1 VNSEERVLAACAFE
15 APDRI
20 PRIEFFWEYPK
31 SWEERLGPVAR
42 VNDVIIWSP
51 NEGTFPTRAR
61 RIEERE
67 GYTYEVDRWGRT
79 IRYRRDGYF
88 SETLEVPITDDI
100 DTDAIH
106 FDPPDLDLRFLQV
119 ETETILDAPLIE
131 GAPDPLTIRR
141 ALQQARAQGCFFG
154 KTGGP
159 YLRSTYVRGEAQFLM
174 DIGSD
179 PGLARALADKMADHL
194 MAVGVQEIERW
205 SLQETGMWIFD
216 DMAYNTGPMFSPDS
230 FEKVFL
236 PAYRR
241 MVAAYKGAGA
251 RYVFFHSD
259 GDIRLLLDMLI
270 DAGIDG
276 INPVE
281 PRANMKMAEL
291 RKRYPKLV
299 LTGGMDN
306 TGTLV
311 NGATGSIQSEA
322 REIIDVGRDG
332 GVLIGSGSIGP
343 EVSLENFAAY
353 DEVCRTYGNFE
364 TSQQWTVVA
373 GRGA

>member
-1 VNSEERVLAACAFE
+1 MNSKERVLAACAFE

-31 SWEERLGPVAR
+31 SWEERLGPVDR
-42 VNDVIIWSP
+42 VNDVTIWSP

-61 RIEERE
+61 RIQERE
-67 GYTYEVDRWGRT
+67 GYTHEVDRWGRI
-79 IRYRRDGYF
+79 IRYRRDAYF
-88 SETLEVPITDDI
+88 SQTLEVPIRDDI
-100 DTDAIH
+100 DIGTVQ

-131 GAPDPLTIRR
+131 GARDPLTIGR
-141 ALQQARAQGCFFG
+141 ALQQAREQGCLFG

-179 PGLARALADKMADHL
+179 PGLAKALADKMADHL
-194 MAVGVQEIERW
+194 TAVGVQEIERW

-216 DMAYNTGPMFSPDS
+216 DMAYNSGPMFSPDS

-241 MVAAYKGAGA
+241 MITAYKEAGA

-306 TGTLV
+306 TGTLA
-311 NGATGSIQSEA
+311 NGATESIQSEA

-343 EVSLENFAAY
+343 DVPLENFAAY
-353 DEVCRTYGNFE
+353 DGVCRTYGNFE
-364 TSQQWTVVA
+364 ASQQ
-373 GRGA
+373 